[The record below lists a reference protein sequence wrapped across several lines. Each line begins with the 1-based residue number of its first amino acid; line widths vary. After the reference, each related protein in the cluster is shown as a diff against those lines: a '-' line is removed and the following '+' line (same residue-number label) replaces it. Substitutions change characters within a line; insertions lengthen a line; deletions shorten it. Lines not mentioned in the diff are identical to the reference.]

1 MINLNIIIKSKY
13 SSNRRCIEINKI
25 NLLNW
30 SILINRGKE
39 NNDDFHSNGEWKGN
53 KPKELKPFNR

>member
-1 MINLNIIIKSKY
+1 MINLNIMITHII
-13 SSNRRCIEINKI
+13 NVAGIEINKI

-39 NNDDFHSNGEWKGN
+39 NNNDFLSNGEWKG
-53 KPKELKPFNR
+53 K